1 MNIPYTYI
9 EQLKKLPVISQGAI
23 VPGGG
28 KDPKFNQAQGES
40 ERRRAELKEDT
51 NTLSAFQKLILDVNN
66 SYAKQALTVNNVIG
80 VQRDYANAV
89 LNLTK
94 RLTFLEQ
101 RNKELNKAFGI
112 NSKQAAA
119 LGTTYDKLAVRF
131 NVSGES
137 TRKYGQDLNKLLP
150 GLQKT
155 VAGSGKLG
163 SSLFK
168 LQNAFQQNLGL
179 SGETANNFIRF
190 AGGSEDALL
199 TTLNTAKALEK
210 VTGLQGLNRD
220 LTRDLSNL
228 APQIQLQFSKI
239 PGSLELAVL
248 KARTLGVSFSDIAA
262 TGEKLLDVESSVND
276 ELEYQ
281 LLSGKRLVDQN
292 GKSLTQQFRQAA
304 ITGDANAQADAMNKI
319 LETQGDTIENNV
331 FARKQL
337 AKTLGIEESKL
348 SAMVQQRKM
357 LKKLGPEA
365 EALLEM
371 SGSELAAAIDD
382 FKAKNAEQAADLD
395 KALEPIDNRTTDE
408 ILIQTL
414 KSIESKLLTTD
425 ITQGGLRNVVAE
437 TGTET
442 GQVAGLRKL
451 ILTDIKGSITDFTT
465 SGKSFTQEISST
477 IGLFATATETLKK
490 PIEKLA
496 AVIPV
501 LGKAATLL
509 SNIVS
514 GLAQTKE
521 ITELGDSGITPDVT
535 TTNTEDGIIRV
546 NDAVLFNPN
555 DKFNI
560 VASTSPGA
568 LDQATAD
575 ITGRGQ
581 SSGPSAQEIGAAV
594 AQALQGVNLYVS
606 PNELAAEMAFNSYN
620 INA

>member
-1 MNIPYTYI
+1 MNIPYNYI
-9 EQLKKLPVISQGAI
+9 QQLKKLPIQSQGEGTLI
-23 VPGGG
+23 N
-28 KDPKFNQAQGES
+28 DPDYSSKKQK
-40 ERRRAELKEDT
+40 AELDNTKLTEST
-51 NTLSAFQKLILDVNN
+51 NTLNAFQKLLVGIDNA
-66 SYAKQALTVNNVIG
+66 YAKQALTVNNVIG

-281 LLSGKRLVDQN
+281 LLSGKRLVDSN

-371 SGSELAAAIDD
+371 SGDKLAAAIDD

-395 KALEPIDNRTTDE
+395 KALEPIDNRTTDK

-425 ITQGGLRNVVAE
+425 DTEGGLRNVIAK

-465 SGKSFTQEISST
+465 SGKSFTQEISKK

-496 AVIPV
+496 SVIP
-501 LGKAATLL
+501 LLNKAATLL
-509 SNIVS
+509 NTIVS
-514 GLAQTKE
+514 SLINTKE
-521 ITELGDSGITPDVT
+521 ITALGDSGITT
-535 TTNTEDGIIRV
+535 TDTNVKSTEDSIIRV